1 MRADSHQRVSLLQE
15 HPELVG
21 IELAYAVKELG
32 YAAWDHDPTLTEE
45 ASLVLAVLAERLPH
59 PEVAAL
65 AAWMKGIAALASG
78 QLEEALTALD
88 AAVQQFRQLAKPL
101 MAARV
106 QVGQLVALG
115 LLGRYE
121 EALTCGLA
129 ARDVLLQY
137 YDETTAGRVELN
149 LGHLAFRRDRY
160 DEAEIYYRLAYHR
173 FSRTDDPALLAGVE
187 NALADVLVRKQAFT
201 AAQALYEQALQRA
214 IQAKLGVIQAL
225 TECNLGNLAL
235 AQGRYD
241 QALEYLEQS
250 RRHYAALDLPHES
263 AYADLELA
271 EAYLELNLAAEAS
284 AILHRVTPIFAQLGM
299 RSEEAWALAHQGQA
313 ALLLGDTVTARQH
326 FQAARR
332 LFEAEDNAVAT
343 ALVALFEAKLLYSTQ
358 QFAAAAMMAADAEAV
373 FRAAQDHL
381 RRLFAAWLRGE
392 ALRAA
397 GNADEAEA
405 VLCVTLHEA
414 EASALPQV
422 VQRCATGLGLLAVGR
437 GDLTTAESLLGRAMQ
452 LVEEMRAPLPAE
464 EFRMAFVTDK
474 LTPFQA
480 MVRICLDSGREAEAL
495 GYVER
500 ARARAL
506 VELLGSAAV
515 RLIHPRDEFEQAA
528 VQRLSEL
535 RQQLNWC
542 YQQLGRLP
550 TGDDHSSI
558 HLGTLQTFIQ
568 QYETAIL
575 DLTRQLQQSGSLP
588 VTGPA
593 FDLKLLQQLL
603 GHDTALVAYYS
614 VGDELVAFVVGNEQ
628 VRSVRCLA
636 SMAEVEAIV
645 DRLRFQLD
653 AMRRAVGHTSAHA
666 DLLLQRVRHYL
677 ARLYDAVLRPLEPLI
692 DTYQRLVMVPH
703 GVLHYAPLP
712 ALFDGNQYVLER
724 FEICAAP
731 AAAVVQH
738 YAQHSVRDG
747 GCGVFVGVPDANAP
761 RVRDEVEA
769 IANLWPNHVT
779 LVGDAATIAVVQ
791 HYAAQARVLHLACHG
806 TFRPDN
812 PLFSGLQLADGR
824 LTVLDIYQLRL
835 SCELVVLSACETGLN
850 LVAPGDEVIGLTR
863 GFLTAGSPSVIV
875 SLWTVD
881 DETTARLMTTF
892 YTLLRM
898 GLRPAAALR
907 YAQQSIMQSH
917 PHPFFWAPFILIG
930 RW

>member
-1 MRADSHQRVSLLQE
+1 MRADKDQRVSLLQD
-15 HPELVG
+15 HAEL
-21 IELAYAVKELG
+21 ISMDLAYAVKDLG
-32 YAAWDHDPTLTEE
+32 YAAWDDDPALAEE
-45 ASLVLAVLAERLPH
+45 AACVLAMLAERIQHL
-59 PEVAAL
+59 EAAAL
-65 AAWMKGIAALASG
+65 AAWMQGIAALAAG
-78 QLEEALTALD
+78 QLEEALTALV
-88 AAVQQFRQLAKPL
+88 AAAQQFAQLGQPL

-106 QVGQLVALG
+106 QVSQLVALG

-121 EALTCGLA
+121 EALACGLA

-160 DEAEIYYRLAYHR
+160 DEAELYYRLAYYR

-187 NALADVLVRKQAFT
+187 NALADVLVRKQAF
-201 AAQALYEQALQRA
+201 AEAQALYEQALQRA
-214 IQAKLGVIQAL
+214 IEAKLGVIQAL

-271 EAYLELNLAAEAS
+271 EAYLELNLAAEAD
-284 AILHRVTPIFAQLGM
+284 AILRRVTPVFTQLGM
-299 RSEEAWALAHQGQA
+299 RAEEAWALAHHGQA
-313 ALLLGDTVTARQH
+313 ALLLGNTVVARQH
-326 FQAARR
+326 FQAARQ
-332 LFEAEDNAVAT
+332 LFAAEGNAVAT
-343 ALVALFEAKLLYSTQ
+343 ALVSLFEAHLLYHTQ
-358 QFAAAAMMAADAEAV
+358 QYAAAADLAAEAERV
-373 FRAAQDHL
+373 FRGAQDHL

-397 GNADEAEA
+397 GQADEAEA
-405 VLCVTLHEA
+405 CLRATLREA

-422 VQRCATGLGLLAVGR
+422 TQRCATALGLLAAGR
-437 GDLTTAESLLGRAMQ
+437 GDLADAEALLERAMQ
-452 LVEEMRAPLPAE
+452 LVEDMRAPLPAE
-464 EFRMAFVTDK
+464 EFRVAFVADK
-474 LTPFQA
+474 LAPFQA
-480 MVRICLDSGREAEAL
+480 MARMCLDTGREAEAL

-506 VELLGSAAV
+506 VEMLGSAAV
-515 RLIHPRDEFEQAA
+515 RLFHPRDSFEQEAA
-528 VQRLSEL
+528 QRLNEL

-550 TGDDHSSI
+550 AGEYHPTI
-558 HLGTLQTFIQ
+558 PQATLQHLIQ

-575 DLTRQLQQSGSLP
+575 ELTRQLRQSGSMP

-593 FDLKLLQQLL
+593 FDLKLLQPLL

-614 VGDELVAFVVGNEQ
+614 LGDELVAFVIDGEQ
-628 VRSVRCLA
+628 VQSARRLA
-636 SMAEVEAIV
+636 TMAEVETLV

-653 AMRRAVGHTSAHA
+653 AMRRAAGRAGAHA

-677 ARLYDAVLRPLEPLI
+677 ARLYDAVLRPLEPFI
-692 DTYQRLVMVPH
+692 APYQRLVIVPH
-703 GVLHYAPLP
+703 GVLHYAPLQ
-712 ALFDGNQYVLER
+712 ALFDGQHYVLER
-724 FEICAAP
+724 FEICTAP
-731 AAAVVQH
+731 GAAVVQH
-738 YAQHSVRDG
+738 CAQRPVRDL
-747 GCGVFVGVPDANAP
+747 GCGVFVGVPDEHAP
-761 RVRDEVEA
+761 RVRDEVLA
-769 IANLWPNHVT
+769 LARLWPNQIT
-779 LVGDAATIAVVQ
+779 LLEEAATVAALQQ
-791 HYAAQARVLHLACHG
+791 HAAQAGVLHLACHG
-806 TFRPDN
+806 AFRPDN

-850 LVAPGDEVIGLTR
+850 LVAPGDEIIGLAR
-863 GFLTAGSPSVIV
+863 GFLTAGAPSVIV

-892 YTLLRM
+892 YTLLRA
-898 GLRPAAALR
+898 GARPAAALR
-907 YAQQSIMQSH
+907 QAQRMLMQSH
-917 PHPFFWAPFILIG
+917 PHPFFWAPFTLIG